1 MISGQFL
8 HEFSS
13 VHIVGILTIPGQRTL
28 NTKRINPLCELK
40 VSPKQFLV
48 SSSLQISKKSGCHGS
63 LLSYLWQNVGRTLVS
78 HV

>member
-13 VHIVGILTIPGQRTL
+13 VNIVGILMIPEQRIL
-28 NTKRINPLCELK
+28 NTKWINPLCELK

-48 SSSLQISKKSGCHGS
+48 SSRLQISDK
-63 LLSYLWQNVGRTLVS
+63 LLFRLLVMA
-78 HV
+78 VC